1 MSGVIGFSITRS
13 PFGLPSRTIRPKVP
27 AKSTDRSIV
36 ALEPTASCFLC
47 YCMACFIFSVLYF
60 LHDILYFFYFLCCIF
75 HLTSFIFYY
84 FLNIFQKY
92 PPACYY
98 TSKYFADI
106 INSILCLTEYMEVFG
121 TCLDFYI
128 TDSRSPAVSKD
139 RHAIIMEEKSAF

>member
-1 MSGVIGFSITRS
+1 MVILVQNYKKAVIYLLFVWSFSSGILSF
-13 PFGLPSRTIRPKVP
+13 
-27 AKSTDRSIV
+27 
-36 ALEPTASCFLC
+36 SCFLC

-75 HLTSFIFYY
+75 HLTSFIFYC